1 MANSNG
7 KVILSLLA
15 GATAGAVA
23 GLLLAPETGETTR
36 GSLKQAATDFGGDL
50 SKFFQDTLSKVRGG
64 ASADVP
70 NPQAAVSE
78 DRAAADSL
86 FNSMSANVGGS
97 QGAQGAQ
104 GAESS
109 YGASQASA
117 FGTGGDN
124 ATTVGA

>member
-36 GSLKQAATDFGGDL
+36 GSLKQAATSFGGDL
-50 SKFFQDTLSKVRGG
+50 SKFFQDTLSKVRGD

-70 NPQAAVSE
+70 NTRAAVSE

-86 FNSMSANVGGS
+86 FNSMSANVSGS
-97 QGAQGAQ
+97 Q

-109 YGASQASA
+109 YGASQAPA
-117 FGTGGDN
+117 FGTKGDN
-124 ATTVGA
+124 AATAGA

>member
-23 GLLLAPETGETTR
+23 GLLLAPETGATTR
-36 GSLKQAATDFGGDL
+36 SSLKQAATDFGGDV
-50 SKFFQDTLSKVRGG
+50 SKFFQDTLSKVRG
-64 ASADVP
+64 ASTGVP
-70 NPQAAVSE
+70 NSQAAVSE

-86 FNSMSANVGGS
+86 FNSMSSANDGSS
-97 QGAQGAQ
+97 QGAQGN
-104 GAESS
+104 ESS

-117 FGTGGDN
+117 FGSGGDN
-124 ATTVGA
+124 ATTAGA